1 MYCHVSLPEGVTL
14 ILFEVTGL
22 FQQTELC
29 AVCMDGEKKV
39 GGEDGAF
46 KSVAIK
52 LAAKFSFP

>member
-1 MYCHVSLPEGVTL
+1 M

-39 GGEDGAF
+39 GGEDENFNVTPDKAF
-46 KSVAIK
+46 KSVPIK
-52 LAAKFSFP
+52 LAAKCSFP

>member
-1 MYCHVSLPEGVTL
+1 M